1 LIKSSGYTVVAER
14 LNFYRYISHFQSIHR
29 GSFFAELKTTTVR
42 KLRPEAWGIRI
53 LLFFIFIIIYLRIDH
68 ISINLGFICPVH
80 TPDGS
85 PCGLLNHL
93 TSSCKTITAKLPT
106 DNIIQKLNLLGITR
120 KAVDAGRAKARGPVL
135 SVQLDGRIVGWCR
148 QSIAESIVERLRH
161 WKTMKEH
168 EVYITLIY
176 VIKWMGNAIVFLIDI
191 TL

>member
-1 LIKSSGYTVVAER
+1 MIKSAGYTVVAER

-42 KLRPEAWGIRI
+42 KLRPEAWGIQI
-53 LLFFIFIIIYLRIDH
+53 FSLIFYFNFIIIYFLINH

-93 TSSCKTITAKLPT
+93 TSSCKIITAKLPT
-106 DNIIQKLNLLGITR
+106 DNLIQKLNLLGITK
-120 KAVDAGRAKARGPVL
+120 KAADAGRAKARGPVL
-135 SVQLDGRIVGWCR
+135 SVQLEGRVVGWCR

-168 EVYITLIY
+168 EVFIILIY
-176 VIKWMGNAIVFLIDI
+176 LIKWMGIYCIH
-191 TL
+191 